1 MTSDHTY
8 NFPQLL
14 DAPMQIKYSLGLI
27 FMIWCLIAK
36 ISALRKI
43 SHYAVYTVHKTL
55 HYNYNYISRKL

>member
-27 FMIWCLIAK
+27 FVIWCLIAK
-36 ISALRKI
+36 ISA
-43 SHYAVYTVHKTL
+43 
-55 HYNYNYISRKL
+55 SRKFPLYSVYST